1 MKLAAALAV
10 PLLALVSVTIF
21 EVVQSA
27 GDVQRVREQ
36 TALAEASIGP
46 VSLLSILENE
56 RNAAGVYLLHAE
68 EAFALPVTDNAEART
83 DTDRTLADFRAEV
96 ESQGGEIEAAYRPA
110 IEAMDRLAGLRADVD
125 AVSDD
130 DRGLEN
136 IAAVR
141 ENFGGYTEVM
151 DPLFEANKRV
161 ALTVDDPDLRRGAEL
176 VDLAAR
182 QTDIIATL
190 VGDLLLAQVG
200 GDDPDGVNT
209 ADELASIAGL
219 LGQLQANEQLILTK
233 ATGDYRPFAGALFAA
248 EEVQRFPQVVQDA
261 LDTGVVDIGGVMA
274 YSAGDDPDT
283 YGYSVFR
290 TGVTEVLGDR
300 ADEIEAA
307 ATARQRWFMLL
318 AATTVVVAGLV
329 AWLVSRSITRPLR
342 SLTRQA
348 KDMAE
353 RRLPDAVIDI
363 LETPLGD
370 DVTVP
375 S

>member
-10 PLLALVSVTIF
+10 PLVALVCVTIF
-21 EVVQSA
+21 EVIQSA
-27 GDVQRVREQ
+27 RDVQRVREQ

-56 RNAAGVYLLHAE
+56 RNAAGVYLLGAE
-68 EAFALPVTDNAEART
+68 DAFALPVTDNAEARAET
-83 DTDRTLADFRAEV
+83 DSTLADFRAEV

-110 IEAMDRLAGLRADVD
+110 IEAMGRIAELRAEVD
-125 AVSDD
+125 AVPDA
-130 DRGLEN
+130 DRGLGN
-136 IAAVR
+136 IVAVR

-151 DPLFEANKRV
+151 DPFFEANKRV

-176 VDLAAR
+176 VDLAAQ
-182 QTDIIATL
+182 QTNIIAIL

-200 GDDPDGVNT
+200 GESPDGVTT
-209 ADELASIAGL
+209 ADELATIAGL
-219 LGQLQANEQLILTK
+219 LGQLRANEQLILTK
-233 ATGDYRPFAGALFAA
+233 ATGEYRQFAEALFAA
-248 EEVQRFPQVVQDA
+248 EEVQRFPEVVQQA
-261 LDTGVVDIGGVMA
+261 LDTGVVDVDGVMT
-274 YSAGDDPDT
+274 YSAGDNPDT

-290 TGVTEVLGDR
+290 GGVTEVLVDR

-307 ATARQRWFMLL
+307 ATARQRWFVLL

-363 LETPLGD
+363 LETPLG
-370 DVTVP
+370 
-375 S
+375 